1 MSSNLFVPEDSLN
14 SQKVKLKAKF
24 QNRYDLLFSSQN
36 FSEIKDDSMNKE
48 LSLRK
53 NLREEIFVQKRL
65 KQKMTDQDNNLSSK
79 KIEDKLTISRE
90 LYEQCN
96 SMEISIHQLKDIL
109 MFFNSNNIEQKYKGL
124 VGIRK
129 LLCLK
134 SFPNQL
140 LLEMNI
146 LPSLIQLLE
155 NSPIEFQYESL
166 WCFINIC
173 TIDNI
178 GPKMKYSGAIDII
191 ISKLDSS
198 LDEIKD
204 LALWN
209 IENLCLD
216 CQKIAIYFIHKK
228 LLNKIIT
235 ILSTNSN
242 ISIIEKCT
250 GIIKILIKAYNKK
263 NLNNIDCVTEL
274 KRVINSISRIIMF
287 HKYCE
292 EKKEIRNIYYDSLN
306 VLAYLTYNSVKCR
319 DALLTNGVLQY
330 IIELMKTFNKQ
341 NDLFLTLGGLKIIGN
356 IIIGNANQT
365 QKALDCNIYD
375 LLKLLMF
382 HENKQ
387 IKKEANWIISNIAA
401 GTDKNIMGLIDNGFF
416 PLVCQIFQ
424 KEVREIKAEAIWT
437 LCNFSQVNNKEYIK
451 KMIEQGLLL
460 IICECL
466 KSEESKNIAISLEA
480 LNNLLEY
487 GKQTSVDGNNII
499 ALEIERIGMADYL
512 ENLQYHPNEI
522 IYGKA
527 LDTIEKYFT
536 TE

>member
-14 SQKVKLKAKF
+14 SQKVKLEAKF
-24 QNRYDLLFSSQN
+24 HNRYDLLFSSQN
-36 FSEIKDDSMNKE
+36 FSETKDDSMNKE

-65 KQKMTDQDNNLSSK
+65 KQRMTEQDNNSSSK
-79 KIEDKLTISRE
+79 KIKDKLTISRE
-90 LYEQCN
+90 LYEQCD
-96 SMEISIHQLKDIL
+96 SMEVSIDQLKDML
-109 MFFNSNNIEQKYKGL
+109 MSFNSNSIEQKYKGL
-124 VGIRK
+124 VGLRK
-129 LLCLK
+129 LSCLPN
-134 SFPNQL
+134 FPRQL
-140 LLEMNI
+140 LLEMNF

-155 NSPIEFQYESL
+155 NCPIEFQYESL
-166 WCFINIC
+166 WCLINIC

-178 GPKMKYSGAIDII
+178 APKLKYSGAIDII

-198 LDEIKD
+198 LDEIKE

-209 IENLCLD
+209 IENLCFD
-216 CQKIAIYFIHKK
+216 SPKIVIYFIHKK

-242 ISIIEKCT
+242 LSIIGKCA

-263 NLNNIDCVTEL
+263 LLNSIDCVTEL
-274 KRVINSISRIIMF
+274 KRVINSISRIILS
-287 HKYCE
+287 HKYCQD
-292 EKKEIRNIYYDSLN
+292 KKEIRNLYYSSLS
-306 VLAYLTYNSVKCR
+306 VLTYLTENSGKCR
-319 DALLTNGVLQY
+319 DALLANGVLQY
-330 IIELMKTFNKQ
+330 IVGLIKTFNKQ
-341 NDLFLTLGGLKIIGN
+341 SDLFLILGGLKIVGN
-356 IIIGNANQT
+356 IIVGNANQT
-365 QKALDCNIYD
+365 QKALDCDIYD
-375 LLKLLMF
+375 LLKVLMF

-401 GTDKNIMGLIDNGFF
+401 GTDKNIMDLIDNGFF
-416 PLVCQIFQ
+416 PLLCQIFQ
-424 KEVREIKAEAIWT
+424 KEISEIKAEAIWT
-437 LCNFSQVNNKEYIK
+437 LCNLSQIKNKEYIK

-460 IICECL
+460 IVCECL
-466 KSEESKNIAISLEA
+466 KSEECKNIAISLEA

-527 LDTIEKYFT
+527 LDTIERYFT